1 MFSLYA
7 LYLPVPQETW
17 TVQTLDLTDNNIGT
31 EGARYLAELLTEN
44 EFIKQLVLVFPSC
57 RNIIIITVMP
67 IVQNYLQLDFL

>member
-1 MFSLYA
+1 MPSTS
-7 LYLPVPQETW
+7 PSPQETW

-57 RNIIIITVMP
+57 RCILLIS
-67 IVQNYLQLDFL
+67 LL